1 MSFPVLSRVPALLL
15 IAGLLLACETGST
28 AVSPEAQPSSR
39 PAPPPTDRFGMQAAR
54 YTVET
59 GRVGRAETFSDLLAE
74 YGVEYRTIL
83 ALADAA
89 KPAFDV
95 QDLRAGRPY
104 RVYVNPWL
112 QRPQYVVYQAS
123 AARYVVFDVQRPE
136 QSRTATR
143 PVERTWET
151 VSGTVDG
158 SLYEALVENGGH
170 PLLALRLSEVFAW
183 QIDFFRLRANDTFRI
198 VYERRTI
205 DGEPVQPGDIVAARV
220 RHRGNDYDAFRFE
233 GTAGEAEYYNR
244 DGQSLRRQLLKAPL
258 QYSRISSGFTNRRFH
273 PILKE
278 YRPHHGTDYAA
289 PRGTPVRSVGSGVV
303 QFAGYDGPNGNY
315 VKIRHNGTYA
325 SGYLHLSDI
334 AVASGERVDQ
344 GETIGYVG
352 STGRST
358 GPHLDYRLWKH
369 GAAVNPYTLDLPP
382 SQPVPLQHQQAFR
395 KTVATLLPRLRP
407 HANTVFAQAP
417 PAPGAGATARFRG
430 ARSYS
435 LARSTR

>member
-1 MSFPVLSRVPALLL
+1 MLSLLL
-15 IAGLLLACETGST
+15 RLALVLALPVGLSGCNLGST
-28 AVSPEAQPSSR
+28 AAPTSSEPPAAPEA
-39 PAPPPTDRFGMQAAR
+39 AATDRFGIQTAR
-54 YTVET
+54 YRVEAGT
-59 GRVGRAETFSDLLAE
+59 VGRADTFSGLLDPYGLE
-74 YGVEYRTIL
+74 YQTIL
-83 ALADAA
+83 ALAEAA
-89 KPAFDV
+89 KPAFEV

-104 RVYVNPWL
+104 RVYINPWL
-112 QRPQYVVYQAS
+112 QQPVYVVYS
-123 AARYVVFDVQRPE
+123 MSETRYVVFDVRRPRR
-136 QSRTATR
+136 SVVRTRSVT
-143 PVERTWET
+143 RTWERIA
-151 VSGTVDG
+151 GTVQG
-158 SLYEALVENGGH
+158 SLYQSLIQNGGP

-183 QIDFFRLRANDTFRI
+183 QIDFFRLQANDTFQL

-205 DGEPVQPGDIVAARV
+205 DGEVAQPGEIVAARV
-220 RHRGNDYDAFRFE
+220 RHRGKNYYAFRFE
-233 GTAGEAEYYNR
+233 AAASEADYYNR
-244 DGQSLRRQLLKAPL
+244 EGESLRRQLLKAPL